1 MNSSQIL
8 SIITAYN
15 NDPRSFT
22 DKDVELIA
30 MLSKMSGI
38 SMRRDVHMKPKP
50 FQKLGFNLADVGM
63 AGMLPDEWEPMSEG
77 EPYFGETKGEK
88 AAGNVGSLLGIAAGI
103 GGVAGVGYATVKG
116 ARGLKSLVKNPEFI
130 SGMKNPFGSGIKN
143 PFGGS
148 RLSNLPSKIAQS
160 RRLPQMPE
168 NPNNLFNL
176 LDDLGNAPN
185 YNIF

>member
-103 GGVAGVGYATVKG
+103 GSVAGVGYAILLVDLGFLICQVK
-116 ARGLKSLVKNPEFI
+116 
-130 SGMKNPFGSGIKN
+130 
-143 PFGGS
+143 
-148 RLSNLPSKIAQS
+148 LPSQDDYHKCLKIQIIY
-160 RRLPQMPE
+160 LI
-168 NPNNLFNL
+168 
-176 LDDLGNAPN
+176 
-185 YNIF
+185 Y